1 MPAAETPIE
10 HCARCGAEFGC
21 GATTGGCWCA
31 TVDVPPAVLLELDRI
46 HDGCLCPGCLQSA
59 AAGMS
64 TRTTS
69 TTGHGGSIVV
79 VADTAS
85 K

>member
-1 MPAAETPIE
+1 MAAAETPE
-10 HCARCGAEFGC
+10 RCERCGAGFGC

-31 TVDVPPAVLLELDRI
+31 TVDVAPAVLLELDRTY
-46 HDGCLCPGCLQSA
+46 DGCLCPECLQSA

-64 TRTTS
+64 MRTTS